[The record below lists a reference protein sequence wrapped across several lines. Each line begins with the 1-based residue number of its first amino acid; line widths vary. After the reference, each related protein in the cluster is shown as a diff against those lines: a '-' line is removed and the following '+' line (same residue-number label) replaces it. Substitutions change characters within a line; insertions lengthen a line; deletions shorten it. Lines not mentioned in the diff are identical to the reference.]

1 MEEICLESSCV
12 GSYGSVG
19 ISSVRRRSALK
30 SCVGSVGTGEGSP
43 TLFLRDLAL
52 TRPPLPRKH
61 LPTRAGVH
69 PFSGGEYPLPPLS
82 GHFRR
87 LWGEGGVYPL
97 RFACT
102 LARFVC
108 LKFWDLGSIARSLG
122 RGSPR
127 TSREGMRGLSYR
139 SRKNP
144 VLCGAYPA
152 GGGAAV
158 QFEFF
163 CHLDYGYG
171 LGIILGVQAC
181 NGVHGAMHAFGQGR
195 FRGKPLERPLA
206 SAQASSVQ
214 ACTRSRG
221 DTHPLPSSPLPHW
234 PRDPF
239 RRSPSPL
246 GRRAT
251 SWGLPSGRKEMGR
264 RVPGGGEGSGFAGLV
279 TDDRALRPGAMSG
292 CRMVRLWT

>member
-1 MEEICLESSCV
+1 M
-12 GSYGSVG
+12 
-19 ISSVRRRSALK
+19 
-30 SCVGSVGTGEGSP
+30 
-43 TLFLRDLAL
+43 
-52 TRPPLPRKH
+52 
-61 LPTRAGVH
+61 
-69 PFSGGEYPLPPLS
+69 
-82 GHFRR
+82 
-87 LWGEGGVYPL
+87 YPL

-214 ACTRSRG
+214 ACTRSRR
-221 DTHPLPSSPLPHW
+221 DTHPPPPFSATPLARWSVLPIPFSARAVSTSP
-234 PRDPF
+234 RY
-239 RRSPSPL
+239 
-246 GRRAT
+246 
-251 SWGLPSGRKEMGR
+251 
-264 RVPGGGEGSGFAGLV
+264 VP
-279 TDDRALRPGAMSG
+279 DRAAEMAFS
-292 CRMVRLWT
+292 